1 VVGGTRS
8 DDYPITAGAFQQF
21 PGGQLDA
28 FVTKINPTQSG
39 AASLVY
45 STYLGGLGIDRG
57 TSVVVDSDG
66 NAYVTGRTESPDFPT
81 QNPFQSVYGGGADA
95 FVAKLNAS
103 GTALAYST
111 FLGGSGLDVGNGIA
125 LDSAGNVYVT
135 GETASG
141 TFPTQNAFQASHG
154 GSSDAFVVGLNASG
168 SALVYGTYLGGAG
181 SDRGNSLAVDP
192 TGKIYVVGDT
202 TSVNFPLLSALQGQ
216 NAGGK
221 DAFVA
226 ELDPGQ
232 AGAASLVYSSYLG
245 GAGDDAGLGI
255 TVDSSGEAWIT
266 GETGSADWPTAN
278 PLQAVFGG
286 GPSDAFVAR
295 IARGSGSPEFVVSGD
310 PSSRTILPE
319 GTATYTVTVTPSGGF
334 RGSIDLSI
342 SGLPTNSSAV
352 FAPTTVLIVDASP
365 QSSTL
370 TASTEASIPPGTFP
384 LTVTGTG
391 ATVQHTATVSLV
403 ISNSQHGGS
412 RRHENRCCRDRDH
425 GDRCPAGCRPR
436 VRHTESRDLQRH
448 DDDHAD
454 IPKH

>member
-1 VVGGTRS
+1 MLYSTYLGGSGTENDFRAGVDSSGIAVDSAGNVYVTGRTASPDFPVVNALQPSFRGG
-8 DDYPITAGAFQQF
+8 DY
-21 PGGQLDA
+21 DA
-28 FVTKINPTQSG
+28 FVAKLSPDG
-39 AASLVY
+39 RALLY

-57 TSVVVDSDG
+57 TSVAVDSDG

-81 QNPFQSVYGGGADA
+81 QKPFQSVYAGGADA

-135 GETASG
+135 GETTSG
-141 TFPTQNAFQASHG
+141 TFPTQNAFQANLG

-168 SALVYGTYLGGAG
+168 SALVYGTYLGGG
-181 SDRGNSLAVDP
+181 GVDRGNSLALDP

-202 TSVNFPLLSALQGQ
+202 MSVNFPLLSAFQGR

-245 GAGDDAGLGI
+245 GASDDAGLGI
-255 TVDSSGEAWIT
+255 TVDASGEAWIT

-295 IARGSGSPEFVVSGD
+295 IARGSGSPEFVASGA
-310 PSSRTILPE
+310 PSSRTIMPQD
-319 GTATYTVTVTPSGGF
+319 TA
-334 RGSIDLSI
+334 
-342 SGLPTNSSAV
+342 
-352 FAPTTVLIVDASP
+352 
-365 QSSTL
+365 
-370 TASTEASIPPGTFP
+370 
-384 LTVTGTG
+384 
-391 ATVQHTATVSLV
+391 
-403 ISNSQHGGS
+403 
-412 RRHENRCCRDRDH
+412 
-425 GDRCPAGCRPR
+425 
-436 VRHTESRDLQRH
+436 
-448 DDDHAD
+448 
-454 IPKH
+454 

>member
-1 VVGGTRS
+1 M
-8 DDYPITAGAFQQF
+8 
-21 PGGQLDA
+21 
-28 FVTKINPTQSG
+28 
-39 AASLVY
+39 
-45 STYLGGLGIDRG
+45 
-57 TSVVVDSDG
+57 
-66 NAYVTGRTESPDFPT
+66 
-81 QNPFQSVYGGGADA
+81 
-95 FVAKLNAS
+95 
-103 GTALAYST
+103 
-111 FLGGSGLDVGNGIA
+111 
-125 LDSAGNVYVT
+125 
-135 GETASG
+135 
-141 TFPTQNAFQASHG
+141 
-154 GSSDAFVVGLNASG
+154 VGLNASG

-202 TSVNFPLLSALQGQ
+202 TSVNFPLLSPLQGQ

-310 PSSRTILPE
+310 PSSRTIMPE
-319 GTATYTVTVTPSGGF
+319 STATYTVTVTPSGGF

-342 SGLPTNSSAV
+342 SGLPANSSAV

-370 TASTEASIPPGTFP
+370 TVSTEASLPPGTFP

-403 ISNSQHGGS
+403 ISNSRHGGS
-412 RRHENRCCRDRDH
+412 RRHENHCCRDRDH

-448 DDDHAD
+448 DDDHAK
-454 IPKH
+454 IPKQ